1 MILSYRAKDLLG
13 LLQDGHLGPVVPL
26 EHFDPRRVVH
36 RGRRVRPEERGEA
49 LSEIKASFLPLLS
62 ILKQLQERKT
72 PAGKHSANQ
81 IFSAQLLTS
90 SCALAVYP
98 SCPDFGGAIKLTRI

>member
-1 MILSYRAKDLLG
+1 MRHPVRWPRGCSYRAKDLLG

-49 LSEIKASFLPLLS
+49 LSEIESNFD
-62 ILKQLQERKT
+62 INFVE
-72 PAGKHSANQ
+72 
-81 IFSAQLLTS
+81 
-90 SCALAVYP
+90 
-98 SCPDFGGAIKLTRI
+98 